1 MTPNPSIERTCPGK
15 PGQASHLKRY
25 GAMTA
30 ALSILA
36 GIAVVAF
43 VVWSAR
49 RESRAR
55 EKKIQEAFAGRESLA
70 PDAFYDRYFL
80 GLGVAP
86 EVVSGVRKI
95 LEEQLAADMSRL
107 HAEDDFSKNLSFF
120 WDFDSLANVEIVL
133 AIEEHFQV
141 NIADSEAEQ
150 THTVSELVQLVSSK
164 VGGQVRPNP
173 SFHRALRIMPRKA
186 GEFRR

>member
-1 MTPNPSIERTCPGK
+1 MTVE
-15 PGQASHLKRY
+15 
-25 GAMTA
+25 
-30 ALSILA
+30 LSIFA
-36 GIAVVAF
+36 GLAVVAF
-43 VVWSAR
+43 VVWSTR

-70 PDAFYDRYFL
+70 PEEFYDRYFL

-120 WDFDSLANVEIVL
+120 WDFDSMANVEIVL
-133 AIEEHFQV
+133 AIEEHFQIK
-141 NIADSEAEQ
+141 IADPEAEQ
-150 THTVSELVQLVSSK
+150 THTVSELVQLVSRK
-164 VGGQVRPNP
+164 VGRSSAP
-173 SFHRALRIMPRKA
+173 
-186 GEFRR
+186 